1 MNFIAG
7 VFLYHA
13 EEHVAFWL
21 LVLAFERLQLK
32 EIFMN

>member
-13 EEHVAFWL
+13 EEYVAFWL
-21 LVLAFERLQLK
+21 LVLAFERFGLK
-32 EIFMN
+32 DLYM